1 VSGTLVLAGGGTGGH
16 VFPLLAVAE
25 AFKELEPSLRLVFVG
40 TARGMEQRL
49 VPARGYE
56 LELLPVLPL
65 RGGGLAQAG
74 RALLR
79 AGGLVPACLR
89 LFERLQ
95 VRGVLSIGGYAA
107 GPMTLAAYL
116 RGLPLGL
123 IEPNSVPGLANRLA
137 APFTERAYL
146 AFPEAEQDFAPD
158 QIRAF
163 GVPIRQGFEAREYPR
178 RVPGTPRRI
187 LVLGGS
193 QGSKALNETVPD
205 AIASLSGPLF
215 VRHQSGPATA
225 PLVMDRYQAAQGKN
239 PELSFEVLPF
249 IEDMPEALASAEL
262 VIGRSGAS
270 AVSELLAVG
279 RPSLLVP
286 YPFASG
292 DHQKINA
299 LSLERE
305 GAAICL
311 PSEEASAVRLSHE
324 IERLLGDEALLW
336 RMAEAARRLGRGQAA
351 RAIAKDFISLLRERT

>member
-1 VSGTLVLAGGGTGGH
+1 MNGTLVLSGGGTGGH

-25 AFKELEPSLRLVFVG
+25 AFRELDPSLRLVFVG

-49 VPARGYE
+49 VPARGYH

-65 RGGGLAQAG
+65 RGGGLVQAG
-74 RALLR
+74 HALLR
-79 AGGLVPACLR
+79 AGGLVPACFA

-137 APFTERAYL
+137 APFTDRAYL
-146 AFPEAEQDFAPD
+146 AFPEAEQDFNPG
-158 QIRAF
+158 QVRAF
-163 GVPIRQGFEAREYPR
+163 GVPIRQGFEACSYPR
-178 RVPGTPRRI
+178 RVPGSPRRI

-193 QGSKALNETVPD
+193 QGSKALNETVPE
-205 AIASLSGPLF
+205 AIAALSGPLF
-215 VRHQSGPATA
+215 VRHQSGADTA
-225 PLVMDRYQAAQGKN
+225 PLVTERYQAAQKQN

-249 IEDMPEALASAEL
+249 IEDMPGALASAEL

-286 YPFASG
+286 YPFAAG
-292 DHQKINA
+292 DHQRINA
-299 LSLERE
+299 RSLERA

-311 PSEEASAVRLSHE
+311 PSAEATA
-324 IERLLGDEALLW
+324 ERLFAEIDRLLKDDGLLSA
-336 RMAEAARRLGRGQAA
+336 MAEAATQRGRSQAA
-351 RAIAKDFISLLRERT
+351 QAIAKDFINLLRERA